1 MSGDIF
7 ALILLALIAG
17 IFAVFLKESRLPAA
31 SLLLSVAVGLIILI
45 ALLPALIELIG
56 FFKQMALDIGLN
68 TFYLTTV
75 LKVIGIAYLAEFAV
89 QLCRD
94 AGQGAIAVKIELAAK
109 VALLLLAL
117 PIITALFE
125 VIYNLVLGEL

>member
-1 MSGDIF
+1 MSGGIF
-7 ALILLALIAG
+7 ALIILALVAG
-17 IFAVFLKESRLPAA
+17 ILAVFLKESRLPAA
-31 SLLLSVAVGLIILI
+31 SMLLAVATGLIILI
-45 ALLPALIELIG
+45 SLLPALTELVG
-56 FFKQMALDIGLN
+56 FFKQIAFDLGLN
-68 TFYLTTV
+68 SFYLTTV

-125 VIYNLVLGEL
+125 VICSLVVGEL

>member
-17 IFAVFLKESRLPAA
+17 IFAVFLKESRLPTA

>member
-1 MSGDIF
+1 MSGEIF
-7 ALILLALIAG
+7 SLILIALVAS

-45 ALLPALIELIG
+45 ALLPSIMELIG
-56 FFKQMALDIGLN
+56 FFQKTAFNLGLN
-68 TFYLTTV
+68 SFYLTTV
-75 LKVIGIAYLAEFAV
+75 LKVIGIAYLAEFSV

-94 AGQGAIAVKIELAAK
+94 AGQGAIAVKIELVAK

-117 PIITALFE
+117 PIIAALFE

>member
-1 MSGDIF
+1 MSGNIF
-7 ALILLALIAG
+7 TLILLALVAV

-31 SLLLSVAVGLIILI
+31 SLLLSIAVGLIILI
-45 ALLPALIELIG
+45 ALLPALIELVS
-56 FFKQMALDIGLN
+56 FFQQTAIEIGLN
-68 TFYLTTV
+68 SFYLTTV

-125 VIYNLVLGEL
+125 VIYSLVLGEL